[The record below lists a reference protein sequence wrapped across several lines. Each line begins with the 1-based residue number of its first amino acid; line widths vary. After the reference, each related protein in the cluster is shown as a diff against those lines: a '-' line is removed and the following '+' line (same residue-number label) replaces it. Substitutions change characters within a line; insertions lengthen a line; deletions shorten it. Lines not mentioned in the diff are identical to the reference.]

1 MSTLII
7 WVMGAALLLINIM
20 LRTRILRLE
29 ARLKELSRPEDYLR
43 FLRQQAVQKEKVP
56 AIKALRKQYPEL
68 SLIEANNLWQPIAR
82 QPFRF
87 YSLNLAACKKVYKIY
102 IDDNKTP

>member
-1 MSTLII
+1 MSVLII

-29 ARLKELSRPEDYLR
+29 ARLKELSNPKEQLA
-43 FLRQQAVQKEKVP
+43 FLRQQAAQKEKVP

-68 SLIEANNLWQPIAR
+68 SLIEANNLWQQI
-82 QPFRF
+82 Q
-87 YSLNLAACKKVYKIY
+87 
-102 IDDNKTP
+102 

>member
-1 MSTLII
+1 
-7 WVMGAALLLINIM
+7 MGAALLLINIM

-43 FLRQQAVQKEKVP
+43 FLRQQAVQKGKVP

-68 SLIEANNLWQPIAR
+68 SLIEANNLWQQI
-82 QPFRF
+82 Q
-87 YSLNLAACKKVYKIY
+87 
-102 IDDNKTP
+102 

>member
-1 MSTLII
+1 MSVLII

-29 ARLKELSRPEDYLR
+29 ARLKELSNPKEQLA
-43 FLRQQAVQKEKVP
+43 FLRQQAAQKDKMP

-68 SLIEANNLWQPIAR
+68 SLLEANKLWQQI
-82 QPFRF
+82 Q
-87 YSLNLAACKKVYKIY
+87 
-102 IDDNKTP
+102 

>member
-7 WVMGAALLLINIM
+7 WMMGAGLLLINIV

-29 ARLKELSRPEDYLR
+29 ARLKELSNPQEQLT
-43 FLRQQAVQKEKVP
+43 FLRQQAAQKDKVP

-68 SLIEANNLWQPIAR
+68 SLIEANNLWQQI
-82 QPFRF
+82 Q
-87 YSLNLAACKKVYKIY
+87 
-102 IDDNKTP
+102 

>member
-7 WVMGAALLLINIM
+7 WMMGAGLLLINIV

-29 ARLKELSRPEDYLR
+29 ARLKEFSRPEDYLT
-43 FLRQQAVQKEKVP
+43 FLREQTKQKEKVT

-68 SLIEANNLWQPIAR
+68 SLIEANKLWQQI
-82 QPFRF
+82 
-87 YSLNLAACKKVYKIY
+87 
-102 IDDNKTP
+102 

>member
-7 WVMGAALLLINIM
+7 WMMGAGLLLINII

-29 ARLKELSRPEDYLR
+29 ARLKELSNPQEQLT
-43 FLRQQAVQKEKVP
+43 FLRQQAAQKEKIP

-68 SLIEANNLWQPIAR
+68 SLIEANKLWQQIH
-82 QPFRF
+82 
-87 YSLNLAACKKVYKIY
+87 
-102 IDDNKTP
+102 

>member
-1 MSTLII
+1 
-7 WVMGAALLLINIM
+7 MGAALLLINIM

-68 SLIEANNLWQPIAR
+68 SLIEANNLWQQI
-82 QPFRF
+82 Q
-87 YSLNLAACKKVYKIY
+87 
-102 IDDNKTP
+102 

>member
-1 MSTLII
+1 MSVLIV

-29 ARLKELSRPEDYLR
+29 ARLRELSNPQEQLA
-43 FLRQQAVQKEKVP
+43 FLRQQAAKKNKAP

-68 SLIEANNLWQPIAR
+68 SLIEANKMWQ
-82 QPFRF
+82 Q
-87 YSLNLAACKKVYKIY
+87 V
-102 IDDNKTP
+102 

>member
-7 WVMGAALLLINIM
+7 WAMGAALLLINII

-29 ARLKELSRPEDYLR
+29 ARLKELSNPQEQLA
-43 FLRQQAVQKEKVP
+43 FLREQASKKDKTP

-68 SLIEANNLWQPIAR
+68 SLADANRLWKQI
-82 QPFRF
+82 
-87 YSLNLAACKKVYKIY
+87 
-102 IDDNKTP
+102 